1 MTPYCNRGIVFEYMD
16 ERAVRLGATHA
27 ADWLADVAKRMADE
41 GKSAQEI
48 AERLSDLRNVL
59 VDWRKTEAKS
69 VRDLTLSVLR
79 DAVTGRKLPDEQ
91 AIELPGEESN
101 PWEWTEKHLDA
112 FIAHRNKWLG

>member
-1 MTPYCNRGIVFEYMD
+1 MD
-16 ERAVRLGATHA
+16 ETAFRLGATHA

-41 GKSAQEI
+41 GKSAKEI

-91 AIELPGEESN
+91 AIELPEEESN
-101 PWEWTEKHLDA
+101 PWEWTNERLDA
-112 FIAHRNKWLG
+112 FIAHRKKWFG